1 MRLNAQTDFGL
12 RVLMLLSTKTDCT
25 VTIQESA
32 QILRLSQPHLMKV
45 CAKLTAGG
53 FVSSSRGR
61 NGGLALGR
69 PANQISVEEVIRF
82 MEPDFGLVECFRE
95 GESACSIL
103 PVCVLNVAFTEAL
116 EAFFHHLRHISIQDL
131 VSSRQSEMLEILAIN
146 SRSART
152 PRVRLIND

>member
-1 MRLNAQTDFGL
+1 MKLNAQTDFGL

-32 QILRLSQPHLMKV
+32 QILKLSQPHLMKV

-53 FVSSSRGR
+53 FVASARGR

-95 GESACSIL
+95 GEPTCSIL
-103 PVCVLNVAFTEAL
+103 PACVLNVALTEAL
-116 EAFFHHLRHISIQDL
+116 EAFFHHLRQISIQDL
-131 VSSRQSEMLEILAIN
+131 VSSRQSEMREVLAIN
-146 SRSART
+146 SWSARS
-152 PRVRLIND
+152 PSLRQISD

>member
-45 CAKLTAGG
+45 CARLTAGG
-53 FVSSSRGR
+53 FVASARGR
-61 NGGLALGR
+61 NGGLALAK
-69 PANQISVEEVIRF
+69 PASQISVEEVVRY

-95 GESACSIL
+95 SETRCSIL
-103 PVCVLNVAFTEAL
+103 PACVLNEALTEAL
-116 EAFFHHLRHISIQDL
+116 EAFFQHLRHISIQDL
-131 VSSRQSEMLEILAIN
+131 VSSRGSEMKELLAIGAW
-146 SRSART
+146 SARS
-152 PRVRLIND
+152 PKLRQIND